1 MFQYSSSLIMDSQ
14 SMSCC
19 DTQFVDLL
27 CICILMSKILISH
40 IPINENSWHIFYDA
54 CRNHGMNSIQ
64 LLLDSSSLINY
75 YNLLPSHRHV
85 FPVSAAVGW
94 LKQPMSLRQYI
105 AKGNSRE
112 LLSSV
117 MNLDVTAVTGNA
129 ALRPLLKIFD
139 CNNKYKCI
147 ICIC

>member
-1 MFQYSSSLIMDSQ
+1 
-14 SMSCC
+14 
-19 DTQFVDLL
+19 
-27 CICILMSKILISH
+27 
-40 IPINENSWHIFYDA
+40 
-54 CRNHGMNSIQ
+54 MNSIQ

-139 CNNKYKCI
+139 CKGRTQCRRLPALCGVWGRVVFKPQALPTQLKIFDCNKYKCI

>member
-1 MFQYSSSLIMDSQ
+1 
-14 SMSCC
+14 
-19 DTQFVDLL
+19 
-27 CICILMSKILISH
+27 
-40 IPINENSWHIFYDA
+40 
-54 CRNHGMNSIQ
+54 MNSIQ

-129 ALRPLLKIFD
+129 ALRPLLKISD
-139 CNNKYKCI
+139 CKKYNMYLLGLLYPEAWNITRGMLHVLVFRYC
-147 ICIC
+147 